1 LPERS
6 AGALLPRR
14 GVLAALGAAAANAV
28 LPARATAQTSSAQ
41 APSARAWPT
50 RPIRLIVPFPPGG
63 ATDLI
68 SRLVV
73 ERIAASSGWSIVV
86 ENRSGARGNVGLA
99 AVSKAAP
106 DGYIIGI
113 GQAAN
118 LAINPTLYAR
128 MPFDPLTEL
137 APIASVASQGLIVVV
152 AASSPFG
159 TLADLVEAAEASPQ
173 SVTLAHPGNGT
184 VGHLGAVM
192 LARRAGIELAIVP
205 YRAASLATQLAG
217 GQVDVLIGDALALMP
232 LHNSGVCRALAVTSF
247 GRLEAL
253 PDVPTVAEAG
263 YPGFAATNWSG
274 LVAPAG
280 TADEIIAEINAH
292 TVAVLRWP
300 GLMETLARDGSV
312 PFPSSPAEFAAFMR
326 TEHAKWGAAVTDA
339 GVRIE

>member
-1 LPERS
+1 LPER
-6 AGALLPRR
+6 GAALPRR

-28 LPARATAQTSSAQ
+28 LSAGATAQ
-41 APSARAWPT
+41 APSADTPSALAWPT

-63 ATDLI
+63 GTDLI
-68 SRLVV
+68 SRLVA
-73 ERIAASSGWSIVV
+73 ERIAAESGWSILV
-86 ENRSGARGNVGLA
+86 ENRPGARGNVGLA
-99 AVSKAAP
+99 AVAKAAP
-106 DGYIIGI
+106 DGYTIGI

-137 APIASVASQGLIVVV
+137 APIASVASQGLIIVV
-152 AASSPFG
+152 AASSPFH
-159 TLADLVEAAEASPQ
+159 TLADLVEVVKASPQ
-173 SVTLAHPGNGT
+173 SLTLAHPGIGT
-184 VGHLGAVM
+184 VGHLGAV
-192 LARRAGIELAIVP
+192 LFARRAGIELAIVP
-205 YRAASLATQLAG
+205 YRASSLSTQLTG
-217 GQVDVLIGDALALMP
+217 GQVDILIGDPLVLMP
-232 LHNSGVCRALAVTSF
+232 LLKSDAFRPLAVTSF

-312 PFPSSPAEFAAFMR
+312 PFPSSPAEFATFMR
-326 TEHAKWGAAVTDA
+326 AEHAKWGAAVTDA